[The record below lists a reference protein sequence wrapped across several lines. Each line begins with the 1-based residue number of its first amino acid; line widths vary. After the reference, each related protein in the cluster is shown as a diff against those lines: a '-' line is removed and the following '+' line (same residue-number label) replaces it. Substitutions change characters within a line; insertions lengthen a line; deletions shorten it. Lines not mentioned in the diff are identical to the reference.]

1 MKWLIAV
8 VLFFFVMLAYG
19 KEIFIILV
27 MLFRK
32 SWHYQEG
39 THTSDKHEDT
49 AERVNLYF

>member
-27 MLFRK
+27 MLFRRIRR
-32 SWHYQEG
+32 YQEG
-39 THTSDKHEDT
+39 THTSDKHDDT
-49 AERVNLYF
+49 AERVNPYY